1 MREAQR
7 PVGVECPACGRRH
20 RYAPPAYACACG
32 APVVP
37 PLRAGAR
44 PEPVPRRPGGDE
56 WVVLRCPACG
66 RDGQW
71 PQPRLGCPCGTVL
84 RIPVK
89 TAAPQAPAS
98 PPEGQAA
105 PAHIPLPRT
114 AAAPRPSF
122 RPLTIRTA
130 RDAVT
135 AAGLYLRWLGF
146 HGVVAAEQRP
156 ASGIDLRGP
165 EVVAQVDPTTSRTP
179 LRAVECV
186 WLYGLY
192 DAAAAVVF
200 SLAGYTEG
208 ARARAE
214 ELGVPLFVMDLTGT
228 PQPVNE
234 AAEELVSS
242 EQ

>member
-1 MREAQR
+1 MEAQR
-7 PVGVECPACGRRH
+7 PVGVDCPVCGRRH

-37 PLRAGAR
+37 PLCSGAR
-44 PEPVPRRPGGDE
+44 PEPVPHRSRSDE
-56 WVVLRCPACG
+56 WVLVRCPACG
-66 RDGQW
+66 REGHW

-84 RIPVK
+84 RIPVQP
-89 TAAPQAPAS
+89 AAPQAPAL
-98 PPEGQAA
+98 PPGGQAG
-105 PAHIPLPRT
+105 PPHIPLPRT

-146 HGVVAAEQRP
+146 HGVAAERRP
-156 ASGIDLRGP
+156 ESGVDLRGP
-165 EVVAQVDPTTSRTP
+165 EVVARVDPTTSRTT
-179 LRAVECV
+179 LRAVERV
-186 WLYGLY
+186 WLYGRY
-192 DAAAAVVF
+192 DTVAAVVF

-208 ARARAE
+208 ARARADG
-214 ELGVPLFVMDLTGT
+214 LGVPLFVMDLTGT
-228 PQPVNE
+228 PQPVNG
-234 AAEELVSS
+234 AADELVSS